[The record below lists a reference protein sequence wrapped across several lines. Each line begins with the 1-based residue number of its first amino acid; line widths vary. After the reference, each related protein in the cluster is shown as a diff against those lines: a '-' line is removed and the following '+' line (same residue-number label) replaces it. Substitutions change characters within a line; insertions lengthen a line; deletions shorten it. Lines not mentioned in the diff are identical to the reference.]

1 MKGHRLER
9 IGDQVLQCLAEGMRS
24 LSDPRLQGVSLTGVK
39 MSPDLKLARV
49 YWSWYGSVVEPQ
61 PQGSTAVNAPLNEN
75 HPKIKEI
82 QKAFIKAAGVLK
94 HRLADELEL
103 RYIPDLHF
111 HFDASIAT
119 GQRIEQLLEGIRQ
132 R

>member
-9 IGDQVLQCLAEGMRS
+9 IGDQVLQCLALAMRN

-49 YWSWYGSVVEPQ
+49 YWSWFGVLPGAPGSEHGAEPL
-61 PQGSTAVNAPLNEN
+61 TEN
-75 HPKIKEI
+75 HPKIRET
-82 QKAFIKAAGVLK
+82 QRAFVKAAGVLK
-94 HRLADELEL
+94 HRLAEELEL
-103 RYIPDLHF
+103 RYVPELHF
-111 HFDASIAT
+111 HFDASLAK
-119 GQRIEQLLEGIRQ
+119 GQRIEALLEGIRQ